1 MPGRL
6 PTTQDF
12 PASVKLAIVPRKY
25 VSHSI
30 TASPFRDW
38 R

>member
-12 PASVKLAIVPRKY
+12 PSAVKLSIVPRKY
-25 VSHSI
+25 VSHI
-30 TASPFRDW
+30 LQP
-38 R
+38 